1 MSAQSAALVAGLGNL
16 GLTADQRAYLEI
28 HAPRYE
34 RLLDGL
40 RGCIAGLGKAEAD
53 LRILDV
59 GPALQT
65 VVLRRAFPFATVDTL
80 GYANPLAAPGESE
93 RHVDLDLNRVA
104 DPAQRPDIGPHDAIV
119 VAEVIEHLAVPPR
132 AVFESLAG
140 WTAPGGWVLIQTPN
154 ALALHK
160 RARALAG
167 RNPLGGAGDVSA
179 GSHSGAHFREYT
191 LAELEEL
198 ASATG
203 FEAAR
208 ADVANHFRHPGA
220 ARRGYDRLTERL
232 PAGTRQGITLYL
244 RRR

>member
-1 MSAQSAALVAGLGNL
+1 VSAESAALVAGL
-16 GLTADQRAYLEI
+16 ADLDLARDEREYLDL

-40 RGCIAGLGKAEAD
+40 RECVGGLGAAEAD

-65 VVLRRAFPFATVDTL
+65 VLIRREYPAATVDTL
-80 GYANPLAAPGESE
+80 GYANRRAAPGEGE
-93 RHVDLDLNRVA
+93 RHIDLDLNRVGEVA
-104 DPAQRPDIGPHDAIV
+104 MRPKLGPYHAIV

-132 AVFESLAG
+132 DVFDSLAG
-140 WTAPGGWVLIQTPN
+140 WTAPGGWVVVQTPN
-154 ALALHK
+154 SLALHK

-167 RNPLGGAGDVSA
+167 RDPLGAARDAGP
-179 GSHSGAHFREYT
+179 GSHRTGHFREFT
-191 LAELEEL
+191 RDELEDL
-198 ASATG
+198 ADAAG
-203 FEAAR
+203 FDAVR
-208 ADVANHFRHPGA
+208 AEIANHFRHPGA
-220 ARRGYDRLTERL
+220 ARRAYDGLTELL